1 MKTISIIILS
11 VWAIAACTNASQ
23 TNLIKLVSNS
33 KTVKPISVIPLPME
47 ITHSPGTFTLTRGT
61 VIQTDK
67 KTRSTGDFLAG
78 ILEPATGYRLKVL
91 KRKSSGNSIIKLNID
106 KNLNKLGKEGYT
118 LSVATN
124 QITISSI
131 DSAGVFYG
139 CQTLRQL
146 LPYEIFSDS
155 IVSGIN
161 WTVACVNIKDS
172 PRFVWRGMMLDV
184 ARHFFPKEDVKKFLD
199 YLAMYKMNRFHWH
212 LTEDQ
217 GWRIEIKK
225 YPKLTKI
232 GGWRKETIIGHLN
245 DKPKK
250 YDGKRY
256 GGFYSQDD
264 VREIVDYAK
273 KLHIN
278 VVPEIEMPGH
288 ESAAIAAYPEIGC
301 TKKPIE
307 VATRWGI
314 HPNLFNVD
322 ESTFDFLED
331 VLTEVMEL
339 FPDEYIHVGGD
350 EARKNQWKSNSNVQ
364 KRMKELGIKNE
375 HELQSYFITRIEKF
389 LNKHGKRLIGW
400 DEILEG
406 GLAPNATVMSWR
418 GIKGGIAAAQAGH
431 DVVMSPG
438 THCYFDH
445 YQTKDKK
452 SVPLAIGGY
461 TSLEKVYSYEPVPE
475 KISKDKHK
483 HILGA
488 QANVWT
494 EYIPNFETVEL
505 RIFPRICA
513 LSEVNWSPAKKR
525 NWTDFKKRIKS
536 NRKRLDMKKVNYYK
550 TP

>member
-146 LPYEIFSDS
+146 LPSEIFSDS
-155 IVSGIN
+155 IVSGMN
-161 WTVACVNIKDS
+161 WTVTCVNIKDS

-350 EARKNQWKSNSNVQ
+350 EARKNQWKSNSKVQ
-364 KRMKELGIKNE
+364 KKMRELGIKNE
-375 HELQSYFITRIEKF
+375 HVLQSYFITRIEKF
-389 LNKHGKRLIGW
+389 LNKHGKRLVGW

-445 YQTKDKK
+445 YQTEDKK

-461 TSLEKVYSYEPVPE
+461 TPLEKVYSYEPVPE
-475 KISKDKHK
+475 KISKDKQK
-483 HILGA
+483 HILGS
-488 QANVWT
+488 QGNVWT
-494 EYIPNFETVEL
+494 EYIPDLETVEL

>member
-11 VWAIAACTNASQ
+11 VWAIAACTNANP

-33 KTVKPISVIPLPME
+33 KTVKSISVIPLPME

-67 KTRSTGDFLAG
+67 KTRETGDFLAG

-146 LPYEIFSDS
+146 LPSEIFSDS
-155 IVSGIN
+155 IISGIN
-161 WTVACVNIKDS
+161 WTVTCVNIRDS

-225 YPKLTKI
+225 YPKLTKV
-232 GGWRKETIIGHLN
+232 GGWRKETIIGHLR

-256 GGFYSQDD
+256 GGFYSQND

-301 TKKPIE
+301 TKKTIE
-307 VATRWGI
+307 VVTHWGI
-314 HPNLFNVD
+314 HPNLFNVN

-350 EARKNQWKSNSNVQ
+350 EARKGQWKSNAKVQ

-375 HELQSYFITRIEKF
+375 HELQSYFITRMEKF

-445 YQTKDKK
+445 YQTEDKK

-475 KISKDKHK
+475 KISKDKQK
-483 HILGA
+483 HILGS
-488 QANVWT
+488 QGNVWT
-494 EYIPNFETVEL
+494 EYIPDLKTVEL
-505 RIFPRICA
+505 RIFPRMCA